1 MTLPEQI
8 QKPTYPQYTNLALND
23 GLFDQLMKSVE
34 AHLDT
39 QYTKNRIRGDK
50 YAEVYVGSMGSVLQ
64 NVTQYLLGIMLIDE
78 QKAKAEAEISLIESQ
93 EEKIDIEIELAELEK
108 IKQTYMIENMLP
120 LEKTKL
126 EWEVLRTEQEYLLVK
141 EQILKVTAE
150 IAQLKGDLKAANANL
165 KAAKD
170 ALVDKNK
177 ELVIALKDKD
187 SELSEQEAN
196 LTDAL
201 EAMER
206 IVVSLEEK
214 GAA

>member
-1 MTLPEQI
+1 MPEITVNIGGRSFGVVCKDGEEPFLQSAA
-8 QKPTYPQYTNLALND
+8 ALLD
-23 GLFDQLMKSVE
+23 VE
-34 AHLDT
+34 AQALS
-39 QYTKNRIRGDK
+39 
-50 YAEVYVGSMGSVLQ
+50 GSMGRIPESRM
-64 NVTQYLLGIMLIDE
+64 LLMAGLMLAD
-78 QKAKAEAEISLIESQ
+78 KTASLEDQ
-93 EEKIDIEIELAELEK
+93 LAAAGRANEGG
-108 IKQTYMIENMLP
+108 P
-120 LEKTKL
+120 LEH
-126 EWEVLRTEQEYLLVK
+126 E
-141 EQILKVTAE
+141 VTAE

-177 ELVIALKDKD
+177 ELVTALKDKD

-201 EAMER
+201 EALER